1 MIVLG
6 IDPALIKTGYG
17 IVSMKDNNISYI
29 TSGTIITNTKLPI
42 EERLKNIFVN
52 INHLIETYKPD
63 YFSIEETFSTLF
75 RTVS

>member
-29 TSGTIITNTKLPI
+29 TSGTIITNTK
-42 EERLKNIFVN
+42 FVAN
-52 INHLIETYKPD
+52 VESCDKENLLCD
-63 YFSIEETFSTLF
+63 
-75 RTVS
+75 V